1 MGKKEAGILKA
12 AKERES
18 TQNVHAK
25 HRGDVQQEC
34 ERTEAP

>member
-1 MGKKEAGILKA
+1 MGRKEADILKA
-12 AKERES
+12 AKESKS

-34 ERTEAP
+34 ECTEAP